1 MTYAWFIFSYL
12 KTLVEN
18 VHRGLVFTTD
28 KQLFVSTNNRLLWRR
43 LNRKLMV

>member
-1 MTYAWFIFSYL
+1 MSWPSSSVDLGYFSYL

-28 KQLFVSTNNRLLWRR
+28 KQLASCEY
-43 LNRKLMV
+43 KQ